1 LVSTSE
7 KAEAFKGI
15 GLAKAGLTNKELRVD
30 NCSEM
35 KNMYQKQ
42 QGLWGSKRF
51 LDWIESNLESGHS
64 ET

>member
-1 LVSTSE
+1 MSTSE
-7 KAEAFKGI
+7 KAEDYKGV
-15 GLAKAGLTNKELRVD
+15 GLAKDGLTAKELRVD

-35 KNMYQKQ
+35 KNMYAKQ
-42 QGLWGSKRF
+42 QGNWGSKRF